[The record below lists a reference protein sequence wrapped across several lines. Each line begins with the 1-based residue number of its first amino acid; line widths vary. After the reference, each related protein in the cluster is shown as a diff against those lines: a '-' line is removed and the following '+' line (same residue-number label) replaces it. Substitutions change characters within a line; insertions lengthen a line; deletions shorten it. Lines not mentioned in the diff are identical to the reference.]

1 MLTTERIKY
10 LDQRLT
16 EIERI
21 WRNERPEKKGQ
32 LNLWQAEVIKVK
44 EEVKP
49 YTKAQKKKWW
59 NSLAENEKAEWI
71 KRKRYQPF
79 HSKR

>member
-44 EEVKP
+44 R
-49 YTKAQKKKWW
+49 
-59 NSLAENEKAEWI
+59 S
-71 KRKRYQPF
+71 
-79 HSKR
+79 